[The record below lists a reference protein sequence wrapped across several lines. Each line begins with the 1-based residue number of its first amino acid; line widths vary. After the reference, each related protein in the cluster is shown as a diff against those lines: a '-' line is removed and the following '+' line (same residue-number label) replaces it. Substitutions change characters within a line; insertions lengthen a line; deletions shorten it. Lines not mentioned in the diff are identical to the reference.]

1 MKSNV
6 VKKGTDKTP
15 HRSLFKASGY
25 TDREIERPLIG
36 IVNSKNE
43 IVPGHTEL
51 DKIAS
56 AVKTGVLSA
65 GGTPIEFNTIGVC
78 DGIAM
83 GHEGMHYSL
92 VSREI
97 IADSVEIMAKAHGFD
112 ALVFIPNCDKIV
124 PGMLMAAIRLNLPAI
139 FISGGPM
146 LAGRVDNRAVSLSST
161 FEAIGLYNSQKI
173 DEKKLKEYEEES
185 CPTCGSCSGMFTA
198 NSMNCLTE
206 AIGMSVPGAATVPAV
221 YSKRIRLAK
230 ESGYRIM
237 HLLENNICPK
247 DIMNENAF
255 ENALAVDMALG
266 CSTNSVL
273 HLPAIA
279 NEANINISLDKI
291 NQISATTPNLCKLSP
306 AGDKHIEDLDRAGGI
321 PAVMMELNKKNLLNT
336 DLPTVWGT
344 VQSRIENAVNCDT
357 QTIKLIDN
365 PHSEQGGLVILK
377 GSLAPNGAVIKKS
390 AVDKSIYEFTGK
402 AKVFHSEQECV
413 EAITS
418 GKIKAGDIIVIA
430 YEGPRGGP
438 GMREMLS
445 PTSLL
450 AGMGLD
456 KSVALLTD
464 GRFSGATRGLA
475 IGHVSPEAA
484 SGGPIAYLQNG
495 DIIKINLN
503 SGSLDFE
510 VDPDEMEKRRKNTT
524 LKEPK
529 IKTGYLARYATMVQS
544 ADTGAIL
551 KV

>member
-15 HRSLFKASGY
+15 HRSLFKACGY
-25 TDREIERPLIG
+25 TDREIDRPLIG

-56 AVKTGVLSA
+56 AVKAGVLSA

-92 VSREI
+92 ISREI

-146 LAGRVDNRAVSLSST
+146 LAGRIDNRAISLSST

-173 DEKKLKEYEEES
+173 DEAKLKEYEEES

-206 AIGMSVPGAATVPAV
+206 AIGMSLPGAATVPAV

-230 ESGYRIM
+230 ESGYRVM

-247 DIMNENAF
+247 DIMSEKAF

-279 NEANINISLDKI
+279 NEANISISLDKI
-291 NQISATTPNLCKLSP
+291 NQISAGTPNLCKLSP

-321 PAVMMELNKKNLLNT
+321 PAVMMELHKKNLLHT
-336 DLPTVWGT
+336 ELPTVFGT
-344 VQSRIENAVNCDT
+344 VLSRIENTVNCDT
-357 QTIKLIDN
+357 TTIKPIEN
-365 PHSEQGGLVILK
+365 PHSEQGGLLILK
-377 GSLAPNGAVIKKS
+377 GTLAPNGAVIKKS
-390 AVDKSIYEFTGK
+390 AVDKSIYEFVGK
-402 AKVFHSEQECV
+402 AKVFYSEQECV
-413 EAITS
+413 NAITS
-418 GKIKAGDIIVIA
+418 GKIKEGDVIVIA
-430 YEGPRGGP
+430 YEGPKGGP

-484 SGGPIAYLQNG
+484 SGGPIAYIQTG
-495 DIIKINLN
+495 DTIKINLN
-503 SGSLDFE
+503 AGTLDVE
-510 VDPDEMEKRRKNTT
+510 IDPAKMEKRKKNTT